1 MKQKNGLWATAFLL
15 AGVLT
20 SGCSDDNQYGGSSA
34 EPGSPVLFSVVSGG
48 SDTRTIY
55 ESNLQIN
62 WVKGDLVGI
71 CSPSAN
77 VEHVTGA
84 VNVDSATY
92 KVDLVD
98 ADGHPHHAKIVPAYK
113 NNYLKW
119 GNNLETPAIFYGAYP
134 ADRIEFYPT
143 GEDGLFQMEYITN
156 QVCTVTSFENGN
168 YQTQPDMKNAYMI
181 AKNELKPKGDH
192 VLLSFDPIMTTP
204 DITITAGSYEVGTGI
219 IQPVTV
225 TGVSILMPKA
235 LTGKTLDYK
244 INTVTNG
251 PINKDQP
258 RGELLNFMD
267 SGWES
272 VFVQIDNGGKRY
284 VDLYEGESIN
294 LMAFL
299 PPFLN
304 LTSAKI
310 RVHTLGG
317 TDFVKTINAAL
328 LPQSKIKIQLPD
340 IKPETAKPNNWISK
354 LEGNTLLKEMS
365 IPAYV
370 CKGTETPDDI
380 KKLLRKGVRAFEL
393 SGEILDFYV
402 SGILIKE
409 KHYFINEKYCEVFND
424 FLSSAADKNKDNKE
438 FVMVWAGEDMDLT
451 TGSENSTNFLTK
463 SILSATSSSSV
474 SSLINGVVLM
484 KKVGPDILGDDY
496 YLSNLQDEKVCHYV
510 TITDKLSFYNT
521 DKNSAWKAQFIA
533 TEQDENPIIENNKAI
548 YNQIVTY
555 KEQSGCTGIVTI
567 PGADK
572 SFTNNYGDLLLQAV
586 IDCNFK
592 LRRNLKSNQQ

>member
-1 MKQKNGLWATAFLL
+1 MKQKNGLWLTALLL

-62 WVKGDLVGI
+62 WVKGDSIGI

-77 VEHVTGA
+77 VLSTGTDKSAVYQVANVNADEH
-84 VNVDSATY
+84 
-92 KVDLVD
+92 L
-98 ADGHPHHAKIVPAYK
+98 HHATIVPA
-113 NNYLKW
+113 NTSDVLRW
-119 GNNLETPAIFYGAYP
+119 GDNLETPAIFYGAYP
-134 ADRIEFYPT
+134 ADRIKSYPS
-143 GEDGLFQMEYITN
+143 GIVGNPSEYDGIFKMEYITN
-156 QVCTVTSFENGN
+156 QVCTVTSSANGK
-168 YQTQPDMKNAYMI
+168 YLTQPDMKNAYMI
-181 AKNELKPKGDH
+181 AKNELKPIGDH

-251 PINKDQP
+251 AITDT
-258 RGELLNFMD
+258 RGKLLNFMD

-299 PPFLN
+299 PPIPN
-304 LTSAKI
+304 LTGAKI

-340 IKPETAKPNNWISK
+340 IKPETIKPNNWISK
-354 LEGNTLLKEMS
+354 LEGSTLLKEMS

-380 KKLLRKGVRAFEL
+380 KTLLKKGVRAFEL
-393 SGEILDFYV
+393 SGNILSYYET
-402 SGILIKE
+402 GLIVKE
-409 KHYFINEKYCEVFND
+409 KHFYIKKEYCDVFND
-424 FLSSAADKNKDNKE
+424 FLSPEASKNKDNKE
-438 FVMVWAGEDMDLT
+438 FVIVWMTENEDLT
-451 TGSENSTNFLTK
+451 TGSKHNQAFLANPITA
-463 SILSATSSSSV
+463 ATSSSV
-474 SSLINGVVLM
+474 SSLKNGVVLM
-484 KKVGPDILGDDY
+484 NKIHKPHIGQDEY
-496 YLSNLQDEKVCHYV
+496 YLSNLNDTRVCDYV
-510 TITDKLSFYNT
+510 TIADKLSFYNT
-521 DKNSAWKAQFIA
+521 DKNNEWQAQFISSV
-533 TEQDENPIIENNKAI
+533 ENNKAI

-555 KEQSGCTGIVTI
+555 TKQSGCTGIVTI

-572 SFTNNYGDLLLQAV
+572 SFDSSYGELLLQAV

-592 LRRNLKSNQQ
+592 LRRNSKSNQQ